1 MLSRRI
7 LAFFIL
13 VFESAIHYLTWLLEA
28 QVYLANDIVVVF
40 INSIQ
45 KFRVA
50 LIILSL
56 VVSTLTLIILKA
68 CLKVLTLYCLHLILV
83 YLFHLLNKVILV
95 ILIYLM
101 LCSDNKVE
109 VLGWNSP
116 FTPSLIQ
123 SYLSLIVFFET
134 LELSFDNLQVILWN
148 CIIFLEQLFWR
159 FVRILG
165 RNSLLDILNR
175 CLLTWID

>member
-28 QVYLANDIVVVF
+28 QVYLANDIIIVF

-56 VVSTLTLIILKA
+56 VVSTLTLILLKA
-68 CLKVLTLYCLHLILV
+68 CLKVLTFYCLHLILV

-101 LCSDNKVE
+101 LWSDNKAE
-109 VLGWNSP
+109 VLGNST
-116 FTPSLIQ
+116 FTPSLIP
-123 SYLSLIVFFET
+123 SSLSLTFFLKT
-134 LELSFDNLQVILWN
+134 LELSFDNLQVILWK
-148 CIIFLEQLFWR
+148 CVIILELHIWKL
-159 FVRILG
+159 VRI
-165 RNSLLDILNR
+165 
-175 CLLTWID
+175 